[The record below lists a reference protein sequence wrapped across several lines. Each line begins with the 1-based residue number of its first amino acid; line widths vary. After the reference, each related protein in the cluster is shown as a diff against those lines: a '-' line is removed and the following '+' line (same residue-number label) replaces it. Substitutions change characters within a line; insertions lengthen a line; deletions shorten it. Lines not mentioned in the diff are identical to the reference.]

1 MNNIPTLHFNKS
13 EVKLRKL
20 KHLIKILGG
29 QLRIQNYFL
38 QVYLGLNCYR
48 IVPCCPRRE
57 RHQNEY

>member
-1 MNNIPTLHFNKS
+1 MNSIPTLHFNKS

-20 KHLIKILGG
+20 KDLIKILG

-48 IVPCCPRRE
+48 IVPCCPWRE
-57 RHQNEY
+57 KHQNEY